1 MKFEWDKDK
10 NRANKQ
16 KHKVSFELA
25 CTVFDDP
32 FHRTEFDREIDG
44 EERWHAL
51 GLARG
56 IVVMLVV
63 HTYRLHDGE
72 EYIRIISA
80 RKANAE
86 ERSYYEEGI

>member
-1 MKFEWDKDK
+1 MKFEWDMDK

-16 KHKVSFELA
+16 KYKVSFELA
-25 CTVFDDP
+25 CTVFEDP
-32 FHRTEFDREIDG
+32 FHRTEFDREI
-44 EERWHAL
+44 
-51 GLARG
+51 
-56 IVVMLVV
+56 
-63 HTYRLHDGE
+63 DGE